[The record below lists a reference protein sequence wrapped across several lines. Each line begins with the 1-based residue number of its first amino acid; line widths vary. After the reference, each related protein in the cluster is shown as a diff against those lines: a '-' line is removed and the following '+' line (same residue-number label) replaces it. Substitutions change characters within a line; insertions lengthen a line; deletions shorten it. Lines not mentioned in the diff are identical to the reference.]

1 MASAHEAWKQH
12 ESLIAV
18 VDCEDVSRAIEAGA
32 TDVVVDLRTARS
44 VGTRVFNTLLDARC
58 QLLARGGQIA
68 VVVTPKLRRLFGLL
82 HLDSRF
88 VLAADRRQ
96 ALELLG
102 VTDDRQFSHRA
113 RAA

>member
-1 MASAHEAWKQH
+1 MASTREAWKQH

-18 VDCEDVSRAIEAGA
+18 VDCDDVSRAIESGA
-32 TDVVVDLRTARS
+32 TDVIVDLRTARS
-44 VGTRVFNTLLDARC
+44 VGTRVINTLLDARC

-68 VVVTPKLRRLFGLL
+68 VVVPPKLRRLFGLL
-82 HLDSRF
+82 RLDQRF

-102 VTDDRQFSHRA
+102 VVDDVSHRA